1 MREDFFVSL
10 CKQNI
15 YIMKNNKI
23 TIILI
28 IIILLLIGGWFI
40 HTNILKDK
48 IDDANLEA
56 RIEKLR
62 ASKLEKISDVQSR
75 KIVADSLT
83 QRELNKRVKELEI
96 ALEAKPKI
104 VWKTEF
110 ITKEIDK
117 EVDEVSLD
125 SNLVSVV
132 DYYPKKEG
140 YFVKYTNKIDLTTSE
155 GKSNW
160 QFNPIT
166 VSGVLSQRED
176 GIYQIDFKHPDFMS
190 IESIEVQATPLTE
203 VRPDNFG
210 FILGAGVGKDFED
223 NNTFF
228 KVNGGIRYKKV
239 YLMIG
244 GTTNQLVDGS
254 LNFEF

>member
-1 MREDFFVSL
+1 
-10 CKQNI
+10 
-15 YIMKNNKI
+15 MKNNKI

-62 ASKLEKISDVQSR
+62 VSKLEKISDVQSR

-117 EVDEVSLD
+117 EVDEVALD

-210 FILGAGVGKDFED
+210 VLLGAGAGKDFRSGEVYGRISGGLR
-223 NNTFF
+223 F
-228 KVNGGIRYKKV
+228 KKIYVIVGGN
-239 YLMIG
+239 
-244 GTTNQLVDGS
+244 TNQSVDGGV
-254 LNFEF
+254 NFEF